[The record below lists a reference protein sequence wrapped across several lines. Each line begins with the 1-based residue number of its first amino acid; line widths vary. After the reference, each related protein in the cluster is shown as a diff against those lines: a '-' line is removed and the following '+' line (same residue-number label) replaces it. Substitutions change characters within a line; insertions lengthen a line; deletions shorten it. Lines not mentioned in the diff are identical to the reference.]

1 MRDNANGPAMPAS
14 LAEQFSSQE
23 KRTALVDAAL
33 KLLDAEV
40 KDKSGLSGLAVKTA
54 FKLIQGVQPG
64 FVRKVVEHLLDDFLV
79 KMEPIYQDALT
90 EGLSPG
96 GLVVKRKSEVASALL
111 GVTDQRAERAQTE
124 LVRKSYKKLRP
135 TAQKHVEAAA
145 PRLSK
150 LLDGHA
156 EPS

>member
-1 MRDNANGPAMPAS
+1 MPAS

-79 KMEPIYQDALT
+79 KIEPIYRDSLA

-96 GLVVKRKSEVASALL
+96 GLVVKRKSEVATALL
-111 GVTDQRAERAQTE
+111 SVTDQRAERAQTE
-124 LVRKSYKKLRP
+124 LIRKSYQKLRP
-135 TAQKHVEAAA
+135 AAQKHVEAAA

-150 LLDGHA
+150 LLDSHA
-156 EPS
+156 SAS